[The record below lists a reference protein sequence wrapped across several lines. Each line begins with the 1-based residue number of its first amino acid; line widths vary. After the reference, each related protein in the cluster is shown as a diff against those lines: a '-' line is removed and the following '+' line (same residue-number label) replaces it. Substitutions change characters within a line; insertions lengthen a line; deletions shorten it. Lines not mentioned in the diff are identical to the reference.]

1 MSDFDYEIDTAVFLS
16 KSNFS
21 AYIENMVL
29 ENKGMTYFDAVLKF
43 SYDSDKDA
51 DELLKYMSP
60 VLLEKI
66 KKSAVDLELIRPDNY
81 SLEDLTS

>member
-1 MSDFDYEIDTAVFLS
+1 MNDFDYEVDKSVLLS

-29 ENKGMTYFDAVLKF
+29 ENKGMTYFDAILKF
-43 SYDSDKDA
+43 SYDSDKDP
-51 DELLKYMSP
+51 DELLQFMSP

-66 KKSAVDLELIRPDNY
+66 KKAAIDMDLFRQDSYALDEL
-81 SLEDLTS
+81 L